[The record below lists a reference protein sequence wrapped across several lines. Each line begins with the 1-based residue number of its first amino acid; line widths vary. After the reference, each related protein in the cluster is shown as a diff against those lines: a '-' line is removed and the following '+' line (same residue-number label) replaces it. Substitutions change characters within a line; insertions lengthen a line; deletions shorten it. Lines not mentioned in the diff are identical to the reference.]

1 MIKIIGGKATQ
12 ETKTKQTN
20 IKKTE
25 QGERKLQRED
35 ER

>member
-12 ETKTKQTN
+12 KPKTKQTN
-20 IKKTE
+20 IKNTE
-25 QGERKLQRED
+25 QGERRLQREG

>member
-12 ETKTKQTN
+12 KPKIKQTN
-20 IKKTE
+20 IKNTG
-25 QGERKLQRED
+25 QGERKLQREG